1 MVVSD
6 TSPIINL
13 AAIALALEMDARLLI
28 DERDGRQAASRVG
41 GSRLGLLGVL
51 VQAKREGHMR
61 AVRPLLQALRE
72 DAGFW
77 ISNSLYRR
85 ILESVGEA

>member
-1 MVVSD
+1 LQGELD
-6 TSPIINL
+6 EGE
-13 AAIALALEMDARLLI
+13 AEAIALALEMDARLLI

-41 GSRLGLLGVL
+41 VSRLGLLGVL
-51 VQAKREGHMR
+51 VQAKREGHVT
-61 AVRPLLQALRE
+61 AVRPLLQSLRE

-77 ISNSLYRR
+77 ISDSLHNR